1 MSFISTKRRLGR
13 VVGECDSDKPVG
25 GVTLYG
31 RVWLTQLENDD
42 CSPLV
47 PGSTETGTRRD
58 RQSRPVNMHPGL
70 YVCLA
75 SGRRRQGHHRVR
87 TRRDGASDIKHS
99 PSHVL
104 FVLYLF
110 ILPFKS
116 TRLKNEFGK
125 WKMRPVRWA
134 NARRNVRSTGF
145 NFGKGILG
153 L

>member
-75 SGRRRQGHHRVR
+75 SGRRRQGHRVW
-87 TRRDGASDIKHS
+87 TRRDGASDRHKHTQS
-99 PSHVL
+99 RVVGL
-104 FVLYLF
+104 LF
-110 ILPFKS
+110 IYFSL
-116 TRLKNEFGK
+116 
-125 WKMRPVRWA
+125 
-134 NARRNVRSTGF
+134 
-145 NFGKGILG
+145 
-153 L
+153 